1 MPEQLALEKTLEK
14 ALGPMQMIQRALEAA
29 IEGGRGLEVI
39 DRIFAQ
45 QRQMMEYNAKVEFDQ
60 AMQRAQSKVQRVGF
74 DRNNPHTSSRYVTFA
89 KLDAAIR
96 PVYTE
101 EGFSLSFDTAEIDK
115 PDMVRVQCYVA
126 HAGGHTRTYHIDM
139 PADGKGAKGGEVMTR
154 THATGSAV
162 SYGKRYLE
170 AMIFNVTVGDP
181 DDDGNAAS
189 GNRPGKSLDDKQHIV
204 LLEGIQNA
212 HSNAEITA
220 AYIKAIKAAGA
231 VGDQNSIAIFERE
244 ANKRK
249 KELA

>member
-1 MPEQLALEKTLEK
+1 MPEQLAIEKTHEM
-14 ALGPMQMIQRALEAA
+14 AIAPMQMVQRALQSA
-29 IEGGRGLEVI
+29 IDSGAGLEVVNLI
-39 DRIFAQ
+39 LGE
-45 QRQMMEYNAKVEFDQ
+45 QRKMLEYNARVEFDQ
-60 AMQRAQSKVQRVGF
+60 AMQRAQSKIQRVGF
-74 DRNNPHTSSRYVTFA
+74 DRNNSHTSSRYVTFA

-101 EGFSLSFDTAEIDK
+101 EGFSLSFDTADTDK
-115 PDMVRVQCYVA
+115 PDMVRVLCYVA
-126 HAGGHTRTYHIDM
+126 HTGGHTRTYHIDM
-139 PADGKGAKGGEVMTR
+139 PADGKGARGGEVMTR

-181 DDDGNAAS
+181 DDDGNAAA
-189 GNRPGKSLDDKQHIV
+189 GNRAGKSLDDRDHIR
-204 LLEGIQNA
+204 LLENIQNA
-212 HSNAEITA
+212 RTVGEVTA
-220 AYIKAIKAAGA
+220 AYIVAIKAAGA

>member
-1 MPEQLALEKTLEK
+1 MPEQLALEKTHE
-14 ALGPMQMIQRALEAA
+14 AAIAPMQMVQRALQSA
-29 IEGGRGLEVI
+29 IDSGAGLEVVNLI
-39 DRIFAQ
+39 LAE
-45 QRQMMEYNAKVEFDQ
+45 QRKMLEYNARVEFDQ

-74 DRNNPHTSSRYVTFA
+74 DRSNPHTQSRYVTFA

-96 PVYTE
+96 PVYVE
-101 EGFSLSFDTAEIDK
+101 EGFSLSWDTADVEKQDT
-115 PDMVRVQCYVA
+115 VRVLCYVA
-126 HAGGHTRTYHIDM
+126 HTAGHTRTYHIDM
-139 PADGKGAKGGEVMTR
+139 PADGKGARGGEVMTR

-189 GNRPGKSLDDKQHIV
+189 GHRAGKALDDREHIV
-204 LLEGIQNA
+204 LLENIQNA
-212 HSNAEITA
+212 RTVSEITA
-220 AYIKAIKAAGA
+220 AYIRAIKAAGA
-231 VGDQNSIAIFERE
+231 VGDQNSIAVFERE

>member
-1 MPEQLALEKTLEK
+1 MPEQMSLEKVQERELQ
-14 ALGPMQMIQRALEAA
+14 PMQMIQRALEAA
-29 IEGGRGLEVI
+29 IEGGRGLEVV
-39 DRIFAQ
+39 DRILAQ
-45 QRQMMEYNAKVEFDQ
+45 QRQMIEYNAKVDFDQ
-60 AMQRAQSKVQRVGF
+60 AMQRAQAKIQRVGF
-74 DRNNPHTSSRYVTFA
+74 NGSNPHTNSRYVTFA

-96 PVYTE
+96 PVYVE
-101 EGFSLSFDTAEIDK
+101 EGFSLSFDTAEIEK
-115 PDMVRVQCYVA
+115 PDMVRVICYVA
-126 HAGGHTRTYHIDM
+126 HTGGHTRTYRIDM
-139 PADGKGAKGGEVMTR
+139 PADGKGARGGEVMTR

-189 GNRPGKSLDDKQHIV
+189 GNRPGKVLDDKQHIV
-204 LLEGIQNA
+204 LLEGIQNTRTV
-212 HSNAEITA
+212 AEVTA

-231 VGDQNSIAIFERE
+231 LGDNNSIAIFERE